1 MKMPSLRELI
11 EGDPYFNRNRA
22 RMTPRLVYIFVEGPD
37 DVRLFASLLNPEV
50 CDVNA
55 CQGKP
60 AVLLEARRC
69 KNIANVLAIVD
80 ADYSPLTKKDFPYP
94 DNVFS
99 TDTHDVETM
108 IAASEAMQ
116 KVIDNYADARKLAAF
131 KEKYGIGIVEAVD
144 RIARPL
150 GYLRWLNEHE
160 GLNLNFKRL
169 AFEKVI
175 RTDRWELD
183 EPELLELI
191 LAQSSRAD
199 LPAALLDDKW
209 RRFRHEHQDTDRWLV
224 SHGHDVANILLLI
237 MRKHIGRRAIRWE
250 SQQEVEASL
259 RLAYE
264 QIHFMTTRL
273 YRALKAW
280 EQALG
285 GRYQV
290 LKPIPLY

>member
-1 MKMPSLRELI
+1 MPNLRELI
-11 EGDPYFNRNRA
+11 ESDPFYNRNRA
-22 RMTPRLVYIFVEGPD
+22 RMTPQLVYIFVEGPD
-37 DVRLFASLLNPEV
+37 DVRLFTALLNQEI
-50 CDVNA
+50 CDINA

-60 AVLLEARRC
+60 AVLLEAKRC
-69 KNIANVLAIVD
+69 KGIANAFAIVD
-80 ADYSPLTKKDFPYP
+80 ADYSPLTKIDFPYP
-94 DNVFS
+94 ENVFS

-108 IAASEAMQ
+108 IVASEALQ
-116 KVIDNYADARKLAAF
+116 KVIDNYADVRKLAAF
-131 KEKYGIGIVEAVD
+131 EKKYGIGVEEAVD

-150 GYLRWLNEHE
+150 GYLRWLNEQE

-169 AFEKVI
+169 AFDKMI
-175 RTDRWELD
+175 NTDYWELN
-183 EPELLELI
+183 EPALLELV

-199 LPAALLDDKW
+199 LSVAELGNKW
-209 RRFRHEHQDTDRWLV
+209 RKFRQEHQDTDKWLI

-237 MRKHIGRRAIRWE
+237 MSKYIGRRVTRWD

-273 YRALKAW
+273 YRALRDW
-280 EQALG
+280 EQTMG

-290 LKPIPLY
+290 LRPLPNY